1 MKRLFVMSIVIL
13 SAAEGLLLAGCSSAN
28 TAVELRI
35 APAGQA
41 HMEELLDAAVR
52 VIQGRLGQADQKMK
66 AVHLTKEGS
75 GAVLRFAVAD
85 AAAREKLLI
94 DLTQPYSLA
103 LMVEAPK
110 EQADIYSELYGGF
123 KETGITEKHVTW
135 AASNETPAGLGTAVI
150 GLTKEAEIMLG
161 TIYRENLD
169 QEIALFVRGR
179 LMSRKRITGT
189 DKEGPLQIDNIPSP
203 AVAAVFAD
211 DVNVGS
217 FITFRPLTIGEG
229 APASSNSTASGS
241 SLSQNP

>member
-1 MKRLFVMSIVIL
+1 MKRLFVMSSVL
-13 SAAEGLLLAGCSSAN
+13 LLLLAGCSSAN

-41 HMEELLDAAVR
+41 HKKELLEAAVK
-52 VIQGRLGQADQKMK
+52 VVQGRMEQAGQKMK
-66 AVHLTKEGS
+66 AVNLTEEES

-85 AAAREKLLI
+85 AAVREKLLS
-94 DLTQPYSLA
+94 DLSEPFSLA

-110 EQADIYSELYGGF
+110 EEADIYSELYGGF
-123 KETGITEKHVTW
+123 RETGITEKHVTW
-135 AASNETPAGLGTAVI
+135 ATSSETPAGLGTATI
-150 GLTKEAEIMLG
+150 GLTKVAETHLG
-161 TIYRENLD
+161 TIYSQNLD
-169 QEIALFVRGR
+169 SEIALFVRGH

-203 AVAAVFAD
+203 AVAAVFAN

-217 FITFRPLTIGEG
+217 FVTFHPLTIGEG
-229 APASSNSTASGS
+229 TSASSSSTASGS